1 MRVRLVLP
9 QLEVLDGLQG
19 QCLLLSGFAED
30 RPLRGLSGLVDWR
43 LNGQLS
49 RLMVKDFVDVHYR
62 EATLSPIHGRL
73 PFERLLLVG
82 LGRRSDFNA
91 ERFEE
96 VCRFCFA
103 TLTRMGLTE
112 VAMTLPGRVGLDV
125 GLRPA
130 LAGWRRALLASF
142 SPLQLQQLN
151 LTLLEVAEVQREL
164 VEPMRQLEREV
175 AELIGRQEGPR

>member
-1 MRVRLVLP
+1 MRVRLLPP
-9 QLEVLDGLQG
+9 QLDVLDGLQG
-19 QCLLLSGFAED
+19 QCLLLTSFAED

-49 RLMVKDFVDVHYR
+49 NLMVQDFVDIHYQ

-82 LGRRSDFNA
+82 LGRRTDFQA
-91 ERFEE
+91 ERFEQ

-103 TLTRMGLTE
+103 TLQRMDLWE

-130 LAGWRRALLASF
+130 LAGWRRALLETYSTD
-142 SPLQLQQLN
+142 QLQRLQ
-151 LTLLEVAEVQREL
+151 LTLLEVPEVQREL

-175 AELIGRQEGPR
+175 ADQVARATAPL